1 MRLRLIVVAMV
12 VLSTSVVF
20 LGPTSAHP
28 GNPAEEAA
36 YKRVAAKSIVARAIA
51 GDALAARA
59 NAAVT
64 VPTEGFSPCVNGLS
78 AGTYPCDGIDML
90 SRLSLADLGLSTG
103 NDMWGW
109 TDPETRRDYALMGG
123 VEGTTIVDITRP
135 RNPDIV
141 GMLPSH
147 STIGNAFWRDI
158 KVYQNHMYVGSEHAG
173 HGIQVFDL
181 TEVRGVTG
189 PPVTFSETAVYE
201 GVSNSHNIHINEETG
216 FLYVIGATGLAPG
229 RGPYLLT
236 VDEPSSA
243 AGTYDMSGAAFG
255 PPFPAGGVSGDIVL
269 VDDGTGT
276 TTDGCEP
283 LVGFP
288 AGAIA
293 LVDRGACNFTV
304 KVANAQAAGATGVI
318 VANNVAGPPFQM
330 GGGDPSITI
339 PSGMISL
346 DDGNTIKAG
355 LPATG
360 TVSPNPNVDPCSNGG
375 LHMVD
380 ISSPASPE
388 FAGCFADHGYI
399 HDTQCVVYDG
409 PDGDHR
415 GSEICFNSNAT
426 AVDPAAT
433 HALSIVDVTD
443 KSNPVALAR
452 ETYAN
457 PGYSHQGWLTP
468 DSRFFLH
475 GDELD
480 ELTHGIGTTTR
491 VFNVTDLD
499 NPVVENTFE
508 NDTTSID
515 HNIYTEGNASYHS
528 NYTSGLR
535 VYDNRDLPELTERR
549 FFDLYPEDDSATFV
563 GAWSNYP
570 YFAQNRIVAVSSI
583 DRGLFV
589 LRVRG

>member
-1 MRLRLIVVAMV
+1 MRLRVIVVAMA
-12 VLSTSVVF
+12 VLTTSVVF

-28 GNPAEEAA
+28 GNLLEEDA
-36 YKRVAAKSIVARAIA
+36 YKRVAARQILRHAVS

-59 NAAVT
+59 GAAVT
-64 VPTEGFSPCVNGLS
+64 APTEGFSPCVNGMS
-78 AGTYPCDGIDML
+78 AGTYPCDGIDMM
-90 SRLSLADLGLSTG
+90 SRLSLADLGLTVGS
-103 NDMWGW
+103 DMWGW

-135 RNPDIV
+135 SNPDVV

-158 KVYQNHMYVGSEHAG
+158 KVYQNHMYVGSEHSG

-189 PPVTFSETAVYE
+189 APVTFSETAVYE

-216 FLYVIGATGLAPG
+216 VLYIIGATGFGPG
-229 RGPYLLT
+229 RGPNLLT

-243 AGTYDMSGAAFG
+243 AGTYDMGGAAFG

-269 VDDGTGT
+269 VNDGTGT
-276 TTDGCEP
+276 TTDACEP

-288 AGAIA
+288 SGAIA
-293 LVDRGACNFTV
+293 LADRGSCNFTV
-304 KVANAQAAGATGVI
+304 KVANAQAAGASAVI
-318 VANNVAGPPFQM
+318 VANNVGGPPTLM
-330 GGGDPSITI
+330 GGSDPSITI

-388 FAGCFADHGYI
+388 RAGCFADHGYI

-409 PDGDHR
+409 PDGDHQGR
-415 GSEICFNSNAT
+415 EICFNSNAT

-443 KSNPVALAR
+443 KSNPVALSR
-452 ETYAN
+452 TLYPN

-468 DSRFFLH
+468 DSRYFLH

-480 ELTHGIGTTTR
+480 ELTHGTGTTTR
-491 VFNVTDLD
+491 VFDVRDLD
-499 NPVVENTFE
+499 NPVLETVFE

-515 HNIYTEGNASYHS
+515 HNIYTEGRASYHS

-563 GAWSNYP
+563 GTWSNYP

-589 LRVRG
+589 FRVRG